1 MEIYEVVG
9 FRRVNFTDEK
19 TKKVVDGYTLF
30 LQRDPEDGKTH
41 GVECSKQFI
50 SAQSVFY
57 QPQLGDRIRLLY
69 NRYGKIGAV
78 ETC

>member
-9 FRRVNFTDEK
+9 YRRVKFTDDK
-19 TKKVVDGYTLF
+19 TKNVVDGYTLF
-30 LQRDPEDGKTH
+30 LQRTPEDDKVIGL
-41 GVECSKQFI
+41 ECCKQFI
-50 SAQSVFY
+50 SSQYVSYV
-57 QPQLGDRIRLLY
+57 PQLGDNIRLIY